1 MKLLA
6 LLLFFFTTSAL
17 AQLATERTVS
27 MELKAANQ
35 EEAKPILL
43 HEAVKTAIE
52 QYSTE
57 MGLNSKTF
65 HTHLNAKFDKY
76 FEAFKNRKMS
86 EKFGKNYAAELT
98 DDQKKIFLDGLEE
111 QKHKLFIKFSRLEQ
125 VLDSYAFKDIQRDQ
139 ERPELWKANIVFNLN
154 RAKLEKLN
162 ARLLSADSKQYSK
175 LLIISEVNLIN
186 MSWNDLGLEQ
196 SSVFSEPLM
205 SSWLKWMDSNGPS
218 NVEEIN
224 LCTGECLSLFNSW
237 QDLPQEEGMS
247 VPENLLNGAWLKVS
261 FNLRKISYS
270 KGLNEWEFE
279 WDGSVVMLDMNTKK
293 ILSSYTILPETKSWR
308 GLDQKS
314 LNSSL
319 ASAMYRSPL
328 DAFQKSVRKLQDN
341 LRLNRLSRLV
351 IQGHHHMGDI
361 LSLMDLLKKEG
372 NKLNLELQMDLFT
385 QKEAQVLCFYQGEE
399 KSFTDLLSRLKELK
413 SSHSYRLVN
422 EFTGIHHVLKLIA
435 E

>member
-6 LLLFFFTTSAL
+6 LLLFFFSTSTL
-17 AQLATERTVS
+17 AQLASERTVS
-27 MELKAANQ
+27 MKLNVQSQK
-35 EEAKPILL
+35 EAKPILL
-43 HEAVKTAIE
+43 HEAVKATID
-52 QYSTE
+52 QFSTE
-57 MGLNSKTF
+57 MGFDSKVF
-65 HTHLNAKFDKY
+65 LTHLNAKFAKY
-76 FEAFKNRKMS
+76 FEAYKVRRMS
-86 EKFGKNYAAELT
+86 EKFGKNFSAELT
-98 DDQKKIFLDGLEE
+98 EDQKKIFLDGLEE
-111 QKHKLFIKFSRLEQ
+111 QRQLLFIKFSRLEQ
-125 VLDSYAFKDIQRDQ
+125 VLDSYAFKEIQRDQ
-139 ERPELWKANIVFNLN
+139 ETPELWKATVVFNLN
-154 RAKLEKLN
+154 RSKLEKLN
-162 ARLLSADSKQYSK
+162 ARLSSGDSKQYSK
-175 LLIISEVNLIN
+175 LLIISEINLIN
-186 MSWNDLGLEQ
+186 MNWNDLGLEQ
-196 SSVFSEPLM
+196 SSVFSGPLM

-224 LCTGECLSLFNSW
+224 LCTGECLTSFNSW
-237 QDLPQEEGMS
+237 QDLPQEEGMN

-293 ILSSYTILPETKSWR
+293 ILSSHTILPENKNWR
-308 GLDQKS
+308 GLDQKG

-351 IQGHHHMGDI
+351 IQGHSHMGDV

>member
-6 LLLFFFTTSAL
+6 LLLFFITTSAQ
-17 AQLATERTVS
+17 AQLASEKTVS

-43 HEAVKTAIE
+43 HEAVKAAID

-57 MGLNSKTF
+57 MGFDFKTF
-65 HTHLNAKFDKY
+65 HAHLNAKFAKY
-76 FEAFKNRKMS
+76 FEAYKIRKIS

-98 DDQKKIFLDGLEE
+98 DNQKKIFLDGLEE
-111 QKHKLFIKFSRLEQ
+111 QRHKLFIKFSRLEQ

-139 ERPELWKANIVFNLN
+139 EKSELWRATVVFNLN

-162 ARLLSADSKQYSK
+162 TRLLSADSKQYSK
-175 LLIISEVNLIN
+175 LLIISEINLIN
-186 MSWNDLGLEQ
+186 MNWNDMGLEQ

-224 LCTGECLSLFNSW
+224 LCSGECLTLFNTW

-293 ILSSYTILPETKSWR
+293 ILSSHTILPETKSWR

-314 LNSSL
+314 LNSLL

-328 DAFQKSVRKLQDN
+328 SAFQKSVRKLQDN

-351 IQGHHHMGDI
+351 IQGHQHMGDI